1 MENVKKVKKRN
12 GVLIGAYIPAGMKF
26 KLQQMAK
33 KQHLTVSQLLVKI
46 FHAEI
51 NKQERSK

>member
-1 MENVKKVKKRN
+1 MENKKIKKRN
-12 GVLIGAYIPAGMKF
+12 GVLIGAYIPVGMKF

-33 KQHLTVSQLLVKI
+33 KQHMTVSQLLVSI

-51 NKQERSK
+51 NKQEKKK